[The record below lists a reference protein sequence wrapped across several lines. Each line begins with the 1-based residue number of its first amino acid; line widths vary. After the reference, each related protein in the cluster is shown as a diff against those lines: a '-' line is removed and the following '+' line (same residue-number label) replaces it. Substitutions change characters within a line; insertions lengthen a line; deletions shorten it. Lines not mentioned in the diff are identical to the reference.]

1 MRGHTHAR
9 SLPHP
14 PARSFARGRTR
25 GRPQPGQRR
34 GAAGSGGGRTAGR
47 GGGSARWRPGGLRGR
62 GGVAGRGGPGRE
74 PLCGA
79 GNGRKAGVLLTTLSP
94 TPPAPSQGYFPQSPR
109 ARGGWVRMASGREGE
124 EERGRERGV
133 ALSVKSPPLLPARCG
148 GQRSSGLRGG
158 ARSFPF
164 SPLRLC
170 PPRPQR
176 GSPPGAAP
184 PPPPLAPCG
193 GLGAVPAA
201 RGAGPAPAPP
211 PLPSPSHLNNV

>member
-1 MRGHTHAR
+1 MAAGGAAGPGGGSGAGGAGAR
-9 SLPHP
+9 APLWGREWEKGWRSAAHPPPHP
-14 PARSFARGRTR
+14 PGS
-25 GRPQPGQRR
+25 QPGLFPPEPPRATGWM
-34 GAAGSGGGRTAGR
+34 GADGLWEGGGRGERAGARR
-47 GGGSARWRPGGLRGR
+47 GFICKVP
-62 GGVAGRGGPGRE
+62 
-74 PLCGA
+74 
-79 GNGRKAGVLLTTLSP
+79 
-94 TPPAPSQGYFPQSPR
+94 
-109 ARGGWVRMASGREGE
+109 
-124 EERGRERGV
+124 
-133 ALSVKSPPLLPARCG
+133 PPLLPARCG
-148 GQRSSGLRGG
+148 GQRSSGMRGG